1 MNRYD
6 IAMDFKKKFIEQN
19 EKVLR
24 QTVKASFISI
34 NGNNV
39 KVSRNPFS
47 MEKAEHGLVIFT
59 YSYIVIEREDDCMVP
74 LFFNSNDEIEDY
86 INLDGWKL
94 YFSKPLT
101 ALYRCYNFNCFMTN
115 GLLEISISINPLNLD
130 NEFERIWH
138 LFSIVRT
145 CKTQKEIDF
154 AKKIYQNEKDIQA
167 LKETNM
173 RAEAK
178 KEELRMLLDAH
189 KDFIEN
195 IKELISGKK
204 NNLEVSVE

>member
-101 ALYRCYNFNCFMTN
+101 ALYKCYNFNC
-115 GLLEISISINPLNLD
+115 
-130 NEFERIWH
+130 
-138 LFSIVRT
+138 
-145 CKTQKEIDF
+145 
-154 AKKIYQNEKDIQA
+154 
-167 LKETNM
+167 
-173 RAEAK
+173 
-178 KEELRMLLDAH
+178 
-189 KDFIEN
+189 
-195 IKELISGKK
+195 
-204 NNLEVSVE
+204 